1 MSWSNHLFREDVYSS
16 LHDALIARLTDR
28 ETAVRCQ
35 AVTAV
40 AKLSTTEDLSEV
52 EEGGSLL
59 DKLRESLIYDSS
71 P

>member
-1 MSWSNHLFREDVYSS
+1 MDVYSS
-16 LHDALIARLTDR
+16 LRAALVARLTDR

-59 DKLRESLIYDSS
+59 DKLQESLVYDSS

>member
-1 MSWSNHLFREDVYSS
+1 MLLNHLFSEDVYSS
-16 LHDALIARLTDR
+16 LHDALVARLTCDR
-28 ETAVRCQ
+28 ETSVRYQ
-35 AVTAV
+35 AAIAV

-59 DKLRESLIYDSS
+59 DKLLETLVYDSS